1 MEVKQLEQKDTKRI
15 IKIAKRR
22 LIVETKSEDS
32 IAAPGNQRNNYII
45 VSVTDDY
52 GEPVTG
58 LTVNHFKVDPMI
70 VGPGGAL
77 VDIVS
82 THTGRLPGFY
92 HINVKPINIETWKN
106 GTYIFA
112 VSVKKG
118 NMQGQNLASVLMD

>member
-1 MEVKQLEQKDTKRI
+1 METTELKPTDTKRI
-15 IKIAKRR
+15 IKVAKSR

-52 GEPVTG
+52 GVPIKG
-58 LTVNHFKVDPMI
+58 LTAKNFKVDAMI

-77 VDIVS
+77 VDIISVNS
-82 THTGRLPGFY
+82 GRLAGFY
-92 HINVKPINIETWKN
+92 HINVKPINTQTWKK

-112 VSVKKG
+112 ISVKKG
-118 NMQGQNLASVLMD
+118 NSQGQNLATVLMD

>member
-1 MEVKQLEQKDTKRI
+1 METIQLKPIETRRI
-15 IKIAKRR
+15 IKIAKSR

-52 GEPVTG
+52 GEPIKG
-58 LTVNHFKVDPMI
+58 LTASHFKVDPMI

-77 VDIVS
+77 VDIVN
-82 THTGRLPGFY
+82 THAGRLPGFY
-92 HINVKPINIETWKN
+92 HINVKPINTQTWKK

-118 NMQGQNLASVLMD
+118 NMQGQNLASVIMD